1 MSYGYPSI
9 VSLTQIYS
17 YSLKFVYVMLNY
29 CNYYL
34 IKVPVHI
41 KESGNKEFIEYVGHK
56 DH

>member
-9 VSLTQIYS
+9 VLLTQNYS
-17 YSLKFVYVMLNY
+17 YPLKFVCVMLNY

-34 IKVPVHI
+34 IKVLVHI
-41 KESGNKEFIEYVGHK
+41 KESGNKEFLEYVGHK

>member
-9 VSLTQIYS
+9 VSLTQNYS
-17 YSLKFVYVMLNY
+17 YPLKFVCVMLNY

-34 IKVPVHI
+34 IKVLVHI
-41 KESGNKEFIEYVGHK
+41 KESGNKEFLEYVGHK

>member
-41 KESGNKEFIEYVGHK
+41 KESGNKEFLEYVGHK